1 MRASAARS
9 WGPLILGVL
18 FACAAGVVI
27 VRYLTQARQA
37 NDELIA
43 DHIVQLKDI
52 FNRIN
57 DRCKITGF
65 RYPKD
70 QIDFLNVVS
79 FAGSVVGSMNLLEPQ
94 HWEGPYLQENLV
106 IEGKEY
112 QIIQTKK
119 GYFIVPGDGVKL
131 ANGKVIGKTLPI
143 TPDSDIETMMYD
155 HQALLSGNRQLGALI
170 ETFQSSHE
178 SHNQTHLPLEEIE
191 TLD

>member
-1 MRASAARS
+1 MRPSAGHS
-9 WGPLILGVL
+9 WAPLILGIL
-18 FACAAGVVI
+18 FTCTTAVVI

-37 NDELIA
+37 NDDLIA

-52 FNRIN
+52 FKRIN

-70 QIDFLNVVS
+70 QIDFLNVIS
-79 FAGSVVGSMNLLEPQ
+79 FSGSVVGSMNLLEPQ

-119 GYFIVPGDGVKL
+119 GHFIVPGDGVKL
-131 ANGKVIGKTLPI
+131 ANGKVIGKTLSL
-143 TPDSDIETMMYD
+143 TPDSDIEAMLYD
-155 HQALLSGNRQLGALI
+155 HQALLSGNRSLGGFI
-170 ETFQSSHE
+170 ETYQSLHE
-178 SHNQTHLPLEEIE
+178 SYNQTHIPLEEIE